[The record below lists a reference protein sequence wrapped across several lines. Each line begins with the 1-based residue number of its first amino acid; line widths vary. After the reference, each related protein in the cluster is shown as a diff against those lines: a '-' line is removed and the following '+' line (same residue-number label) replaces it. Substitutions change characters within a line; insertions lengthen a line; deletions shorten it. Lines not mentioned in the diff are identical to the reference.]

1 MKMSVTNRRLI
12 RALLGITFPCGLMCF
27 YISCSK
33 IGLQDET
40 DEYISFGKPLISVD
54 VETRSIA
61 KDALEAGEVFGALGY
76 CVPNQLGTQNP
87 DYSGGQSVWST
98 KYRVCPPS
106 VFYKERITVSDDGGY
121 CSYPNPKQW
130 YREGRDLTGNSNSS
144 IPAEA
149 DLFRYTF
156 FAYYPYDNEF
166 SIDSPNSATSIGAP
180 KITFT
185 MPQEDNSLD
194 HSKTPDAMF
203 GVLYNRQ
210 KSQGSLTFSFSHL
223 LTALGFEVNNFS
235 NQELEIHSIKLSGSF
250 FKKIVLDFS
259 KDGTLSRND
268 NDMFPDEY
276 YTGEYVLY
284 DEYQNGGQPLVLSP
298 PSENVDKTTSG
309 LLPKNGN
316 GEGEHILLISGKEP
330 YFGDGVNISVDY
342 TFGGV
347 RSEPPFSSS
356 RPETFIPQPGVKY
369 TAQLNFVGDAFVLQ
383 FVVDNSESW
392 QNGGS
397 DDPNPDDDSE
407 YNDKVVFE

>member
-1 MKMSVTNRRLI
+1 MKMFVPNRKLV
-12 RALLGITFPCGLMCF
+12 RALLWITFPCGLMCL

-54 VETRSIA
+54 VETRSVT
-61 KDALEAGEVFGALGY
+61 KDALDSGDEFAVLGY

-98 KYRVCPPS
+98 KYRICPPS
-106 VFYKERITVSDDGGY
+106 VFYQERITVRDGGY
-121 CSYPNPKQW
+121 CSYQNPKQW
-130 YREGRDLTGNSNSS
+130 YREGMDLDGKSNSS

-149 DLFRYTF
+149 DQFRYTF
-156 FAYYPYDNEF
+156 FAYYPYDNVF
-166 SIDSPNSATSIGAP
+166 SIDSPNNATSVGAP

-185 MPQEDNSLD
+185 MPQEDNNLD
-194 HSKTPDAMF
+194 HSRTPDAMF

-210 KSQGSLTFSFSHL
+210 KSQGSLTFTFSHL

-235 NQELEIHSIKLSGSF
+235 NQNLEIHSIKLSGSF

-259 KDGTLSRND
+259 KEGTLSRND
-268 NDMFPDEY
+268 NDMFPNEY
-276 YTGEYVLY
+276 YTGDYVLY
-284 DEYQNGGQPLVLSP
+284 DETRNGGQPLVLAP

-309 LLPKNGN
+309 LLPKNSEGV
-316 GEGEHILLISGKEP
+316 GEYILLISGKEP
-330 YFGDGVNISVDY
+330 YFGTDVNISIDY
-342 TFGGV
+342 TFGG
-347 RSEPPFSSS
+347 EKPENPFSSS
-356 RPETFIPQPGVKY
+356 RPETFIPQPGIKY

-383 FVVDNSESW
+383 FVVDNNESW
-392 QNGGS
+392 ENGGS
-397 DDPNPDDDSE
+397 DDPNPDDDSD